1 MQVIEGLHNQQNPA
15 KKSMTRHAI
24 TTELETL
31 IPDQN
36 ECSVYSIFFA
46 SSEAFVTVHK
56 HMLQKCIWRSRKSCV
71 LLTMLCTCPAW
82 SMQAA
87 FIISESCVGSV
98 PVLDGPQINTQIS
111 HFRVL
116 SFRANIWFL
125 LFSGFWKILVRFCF
139 FHLRSSVAGWGPREE
154 HFHCEHRPDWT
165 AGNCVRCHQYHPWT
179 SNTWKWCNPSGLSHS
194 AHTYSQIADP
204 TRKEWKW
211 GEIRGEQ
218 V

>member
-1 MQVIEGLHNQQNPA
+1 MPSPLSLKHWSQIKMNAVF
-15 KKSMTRHAI
+15 T
-24 TTELETL
+24 
-31 IPDQN
+31 
-36 ECSVYSIFFA
+36 VYSLHHQRLLSLFT
-46 SSEAFVTVHK
+46 ST
-56 HMLQKCIWRSRKSCV
+56 LQKCIWRSRKSCV
-71 LLTMLCTCPAW
+71 LLTVLCTCPAW

-98 PVLDGPQINTQIS
+98 PVLVGPQINSQIS

-116 SFRANIWFL
+116 SNISFFFFL
-125 LFSGFWKILVRFCF
+125 RFLRESCTFF

-165 AGNCVRCHQYHPWT
+165 AGNCVRCHQYYPWT
-179 SNTWKWCNPSGLSHS
+179 SNTWKWRNPSGLSHS

-204 TRKEWKW
+204 TKKEWKW

-218 V
+218 VKLISLISSLV

>member
-1 MQVIEGLHNQQNPA
+1 MSSVIQIHKL
-15 KKSMTRHAI
+15 S
-24 TTELETL
+24 TL
-31 IPDQN
+31 SRGKWFI
-36 ECSVYSIFFA
+36 
-46 SSEAFVTVHK
+46 VHK

-71 LLTMLCTCPAW
+71 LLTMLCICPAW

-87 FIISESCVGSV
+87 FITSESCVGSV

-116 SFRANIWFL
+116 SFRANIWLAFYFFQVFERFL
-125 LFSGFWKILVRFCF
+125 YVLF

-179 SNTWKWCNPSGLSHS
+179 SNTWKWRNPSGLSHS

-218 V
+218 VKLISLSSPLV